1 MPNIRIPT
9 PLRAYAGGQSQV
21 GVSGSNVGLAL
32 NDLTQSFPELRKHLF
47 DGDQLRSF
55 VNIYLN
61 QEDIRYLEGDETPLQ
76 ENDTLLIVPS
86 IAGG

>member
-1 MPNIRIPT
+1 MPTIRIPT

-21 GVSGSNVGLAL
+21 EVAGDNVGTALA
-32 NDLTQSFPELRKHLF
+32 DLTESYPELRKHLF
-47 DGDQLRSF
+47 DGEQLRSF

-61 QEDIRYLEGDETPLQ
+61 QEDIRYLEGDETPL
-76 ENDTLLIVPS
+76 ENGDTLLIVPS